1 MIARGVPAQDKA
13 RIRQALSTSLYASAY
28 LFADVRWPEFPNGVL
43 TSLDDKSIVSLLRAP
58 LRTTSEAV
66 TILRALRLNATAE
79 HERTNLR
86 REMRMGRFG
95 LA

>member
-1 MIARGVPAQDKA
+1 
-13 RIRQALSTSLYASAY
+13 
-28 LFADVRWPEFPNGVL
+28 VRWPEFSNGVL
-43 TSLDDKSIVSLLRAP
+43 SSLDDESIVSLLRAP